1 MCFFV
6 IQASHLFRSQC
17 VFTTKKCVFDEN
29 FSLSGRLYVQ
39 HWAVGASCGRSPG
52 RWDTQLRKEEQEEE
66 KLEEEEEEE
75 MQEEEKK
82 KNKRRRRRK
91 IRRKKKKRRKT

>member
-1 MCFFV
+1 M
-6 IQASHLFRSQC
+6 QASYLFRSQC

-52 RWDTQLRKEEQEEE
+52 RWDTQPRKEEQEKE
-66 KLEEEEEEE
+66 KWGEEEGEE
-75 MQEEEKK
+75 MQEEREEEKWEEEK
-82 KNKRRRRRK
+82 WEERGNKEMEEEQK
-91 IRRKKKKRRKT
+91 D

>member
-1 MCFFV
+1 MGIVFKAVAKTTETDKPKTFSSSMCFFV

-52 RWDTQLRKEEQEEE
+52 RWDTQPRNEEQEEE
-66 KLEEEEEEE
+66 K
-75 MQEEEKK
+75 
-82 KNKRRRRRK
+82 
-91 IRRKKKKRRKT
+91 

>member
-1 MCFFV
+1 MCLFV
-6 IQASHLFRSQC
+6 MQASYLFRSQC

-52 RWDTQLRKEEQEEE
+52 RWDTQPRKEEQEEE
-66 KLEEEEEEE
+66 KWEEEEEEE
-75 MQEEEKK
+75 EEEE
-82 KNKRRRRRK
+82 
-91 IRRKKKKRRKT
+91 